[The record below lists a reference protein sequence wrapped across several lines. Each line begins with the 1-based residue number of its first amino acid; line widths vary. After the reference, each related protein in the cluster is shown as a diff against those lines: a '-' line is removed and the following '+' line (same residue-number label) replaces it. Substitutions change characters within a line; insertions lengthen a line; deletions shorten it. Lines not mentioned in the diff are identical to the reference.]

1 MGVSK
6 ASIFFILELNNKE
19 LSPVS
24 SYDLCIKLKE
34 SGILAKP
41 THDSISQFAPP
52 PSISLEELNIASTAF
67 SDVLEIDLPKIQKQ
81 KPKSETRT
89 SKQACDRC
97 GRQLYDS
104 TDMNN

>member
-1 MGVSK
+1 M
-6 ASIFFILELNNKE
+6 INN
-19 LSPVS
+19 
-24 SYDLCIKLKE
+24 LKFDRDHGSLKGINFLHLRIE
-34 SGILAKP
+34 QQRTISCFLILAKP

-67 SDVLEIDLPKIQKQ
+67 SDVLEIDLPKMQKQ
-81 KPKSETRT
+81 KPKSETQT